1 MRTLCLVA
9 LLSANLLSLNA
20 AAETPEERG
29 LAIAVEMDQRD
40 TGWGDQGSDMVM
52 VLRNQQGDESTRQIR
67 NQTLEVQGDGDKSLT
82 IFDEPLDV
90 KGTAFLSFTHATQP
104 DDQWLY
110 LPALKRVKRISS
122 QNKSGPFMGSEF
134 AYEDLSSQEVAKY
147 TYKYLRDETL
157 DGKDCFVIERI
168 PQYEHS
174 GYTQQIVWVDK
185 TIWRPLKLEFYDRK
199 QSKLKTLVMRNYQ
212 QYQDKFWRPDEMYME
227 NHQTGK
233 NTTLKWSNYV
243 FGKGLTDRDF
253 DRASLQRAR

>member
-1 MRTLCLVA
+1 
-9 LLSANLLSLNA
+9 
-20 AAETPEERG
+20 
-29 LAIAVEMDQRD
+29 MDQRD
-40 TGWGDQGSDMVM
+40 SGWGDQSSDMVM
-52 VLRNQQGDESTRQIR
+52 ILRNQQGDESTRQIR
-67 NQTLEVQGDGDKSLT
+67 NQTLEVEGDGDKSLT

-157 DGKDCFVIERI
+157 DGKDCFVIERF

-174 GYTQQIVWVDK
+174 GYMHQTVWIDK

-199 QSKLKTLVMRNYQ
+199 QSKLKTLEMRNYQ
-212 QYQDKFWRPDEMYME
+212 QYQDKYWRPDEMHME

-233 NTTLKWSNYV
+233 NTTLTWSNYV